1 MKIGIDVR
9 TLMDAKYSG
18 VNEYTFNLIK
28 EIIKLDSHSTG
39 SGQSENEYRLFYNS
53 ATKINNPAEN
63 FAGHHVRVVKKNY
76 PNKILNYI
84 LFKFFNWPKI
94 DKMLDVD
101 FFFMPHI
108 NFISLS
114 RKCKGIL
121 TVHDLS
127 FLRYPEFFNWR
138 KNFWHRMIN
147 VRKLVRRLDH
157 VVAISENTKKD
168 IIELC
173 GVSPEKVSVIYSGL
187 GEEFRV
193 VDGSDVNL
201 KKIKDK
207 YILPDKFI
215 LYLGTLEPRKN
226 IEGLIM
232 AYKQFRDKGGDRECK
247 LVIAGARGWKTKKIF
262 KTQQDSGYQNDI
274 KFIDYVD
281 RDDRVYLYNLA
292 SVFVYPSFYE
302 GFGFP
307 PLEAM
312 ACGVPTVT
320 SMASSLSEAVD
331 DASIMIDPYNISD
344 ITSSIE
350 VILSDSDVRNSLIAK
365 GINRAKEFSWQK
377 TASEYLN
384 LFNKKMER

>member
-39 SGQSENEYRLFYNS
+39 SGRSENEYRLFYNS
-53 ATKINNPAEN
+53 ATKTTNPAEN
-63 FAGHHVRVVKKNY
+63 FSGHHVRVIKKNY

-101 FFFMPHI
+101 LFFMPHI

-138 KNFWHRMIN
+138 KNFWHKMIN
-147 VRKLVRRLDH
+147 VKKLVRRFDH
-157 VVAISENTKKD
+157 IVAISENTKKD

-173 GVSPEKVSVIYSGL
+173 GISPEKVSVIYSGL
-187 GEEFRV
+187 GDEFRV
-193 VDGSDVNL
+193 VDGNDVNL

-232 AYKQFRDKGGDRECK
+232 AYKQFRDKGGDRGCK

-262 KTQQDSGYQNDI
+262 KAQQDSGYQDDI

-281 RDDRVYLYNLA
+281 REDRVYLYNLA
-292 SVFVYPSFYE
+292 SIFVYPSFYE

-312 ACGVPTVT
+312 ACGAPTIT
-320 SMASSLSEAVD
+320 SMASSLSEAVEG
-331 DASIMIDPYNISD
+331 ASIMVDPYNISD
-344 ITSSIE
+344 IASSIE
-350 VILSDSDVRNSLIAK
+350 IVLSNDSVRNSLIAN
-365 GINRAKEFSWQK
+365 GIDRAKDFNWQK
-377 TASEYLN
+377 TAGEYLN